1 MVCTLNFNPKGTVN
15 LMSTAAQIVANQANA
30 QASTGPRT
38 GEGKSASSRNN
49 FRHGLASGQI
59 VVPGEDPAEFE
70 AMLAAMREE
79 YQPAAIT
86 EEVLVLC
93 MAQHFWLA
101 QRAIRLQ
108 NVAFIEGDSPAKI
121 ALLMR
126 YQTSND
132 RGYHHCVS
140 QLLKI
145 RAEKYKQAIGFE
157 SQKAKTAEEARR
169 QEFHEA
175 RVRSLHAK
183 SQLDEFDH
191 EVRSTIEAPLP
202 GHERLPF
209 DAVKSSITQAIRDL
223 KQHIHQENTSKAAA

>member
-1 MVCTLNFNPKGTVN
+1 
-15 LMSTAAQIVANQANA
+15 MSTAAQILANQANA
-30 QASTGPRT
+30 QPSTGPRT
-38 GEGKSASSRNN
+38 EEGKSCSSRNN

-59 VVPGEDPAEFE
+59 IVPGEDPAEFE
-70 AMLAAMREE
+70 ALLGMRAE
-79 YQPAAIT
+79 YQPATIT

-93 MAQHFWLA
+93 MAQHFWLG
-101 QRAIRLQ
+101 QRAICLQ
-108 NVAFIEGDSPAKI
+108 NGAFVNGDSPAKI

-145 RAEKYKQAIGFE
+145 RAEKYKQEIGFE
-157 SQKAKTAEEARR
+157 SQKAKAAENARR
-169 QEFHEA
+169 QELHEA
-175 RVRSLHAK
+175 RIRSLNAK

-209 DAVKSSITQAIRDL
+209 ESVKGSITQAIRTL
-223 KQHIHQENTSKAAA
+223 NNEIKKEKASKPAPLRAA

>member
-1 MVCTLNFNPKGTVN
+1 
-15 LMSTAAQIVANQANA
+15 MSTAAQILANQANA
-30 QASTGPRT
+30 QSSTGPRT
-38 GEGKSASSRNN
+38 EEGKSCSSRNN

-59 VVPGEDPAEFE
+59 IVPGEDPAEFE
-70 AMLAAMREE
+70 ALLAGMREE
-79 YQPAAIT
+79 YQPATIT

-93 MAQHFWLA
+93 MAQHFWLG
-101 QRAIRLQ
+101 QRAICLQ
-108 NVAFIEGDSPAKI
+108 NGAFVNGDSPAKI

-145 RAEKYKQAIGFE
+145 RAEKYRQEIGFE
-157 SQKAKTAEEARR
+157 SQKAKSAENARR
-169 QEFHEA
+169 QELHEA
-175 RVRSLHAK
+175 RIRSLNAK

-209 DAVKSSITQAIRDL
+209 ESVKGSITQAIRTL
-223 KQHIHQENTSKAAA
+223 NHEIKEEKASKPAPFRAA